1 MAAKGAITGWRFLK
15 GKYVNRL
22 ITAEKDS
29 LCRLCRRYGV
39 AQLEIFGSAARGESG
54 PDSDLDFLVR
64 FLPCTPEE
72 HAERYL
78 GLLADLQDLFHCDID
93 LVESNAI
100 SNPWF
105 LDCIADTRMTL
116 YAA

>member
-1 MAAKGAITGWRFLK
+1 M
-15 GKYVNRL
+15 NRL
-22 ITAEKDS
+22 ITAENDR
-29 LCRLCRRYGV
+29 LYRLCRQHGV

-54 PDSDLDFLVR
+54 PGSDLDFLVR
-64 FLPCTPEE
+64 FFPCTPEE

-100 SNPWF
+100 KNPYF
-105 LDCIADTRMTL
+105 LDCIAATRMTL